1 MMSTYYSTV
10 KEDPETKELIIEL
23 PEELLS
29 KMNWSEDTNL
39 EWFIDE
45 NNNVYLSEVT

>member
-23 PEELLS
+23 PEELIS
-29 KMNWSEDTNL
+29 KMNWSEGTIL
-39 EWFIDE
+39 TW
-45 NNNVYLSEVT
+45 EVTDSGALLYEKDS